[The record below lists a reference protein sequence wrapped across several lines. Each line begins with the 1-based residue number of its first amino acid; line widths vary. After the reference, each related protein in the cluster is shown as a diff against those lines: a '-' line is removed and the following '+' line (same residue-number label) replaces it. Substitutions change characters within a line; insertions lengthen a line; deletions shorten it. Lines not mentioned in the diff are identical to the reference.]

1 MVSLMMLG
9 PQGIEKGFSMLSQL
23 LKSPTHM
30 AQGTHTH
37 THKMGHHL
45 LQYLTKKV
53 RGEFS
58 LLRSDACQ
66 NKKTPT

>member
-1 MVSLMMLG
+1 MASLMMLG

-37 THKMGHHL
+37 T
-45 LQYLTKKV
+45 
-53 RGEFS
+53 
-58 LLRSDACQ
+58 
-66 NKKTPT
+66 

>member
-1 MVSLMMLG
+1 MMLG

-37 THKMGHHL
+37 REKHTH
-45 LQYLTKKV
+45 T
-53 RGEFS
+53 
-58 LLRSDACQ
+58 
-66 NKKTPT
+66 